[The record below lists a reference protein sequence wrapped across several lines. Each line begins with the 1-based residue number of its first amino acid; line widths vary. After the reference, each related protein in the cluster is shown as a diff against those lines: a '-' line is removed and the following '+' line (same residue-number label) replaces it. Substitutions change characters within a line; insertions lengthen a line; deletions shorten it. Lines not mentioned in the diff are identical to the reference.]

1 MFYWITGTVKSRLQ
15 IFGKWEWTL
24 KNDYQECLHM
34 VIMFQY
40 FLDMDQH
47 IFINSHVI
55 LLFEEISDTLGHHQD
70 KWLCWATCPTDKLFS
85 NSAPNTALSS
95 LCLQMPYPLMVP
107 GHQQYRR
114 KLWLNPLARW
124 VVLLALCCRTMGYVE
139 PSITFVDWKS
149 PFTNMD

>member
-34 VIMFQY
+34 VIMFEY

-55 LLFEEISDTLGHHQD
+55 LLFEEISDTLGHH
-70 KWLCWATCPTDKLFS
+70 
-85 NSAPNTALSS
+85 
-95 LCLQMPYPLMVP
+95 
-107 GHQQYRR
+107 
-114 KLWLNPLARW
+114 
-124 VVLLALCCRTMGYVE
+124 
-139 PSITFVDWKS
+139 
-149 PFTNMD
+149 